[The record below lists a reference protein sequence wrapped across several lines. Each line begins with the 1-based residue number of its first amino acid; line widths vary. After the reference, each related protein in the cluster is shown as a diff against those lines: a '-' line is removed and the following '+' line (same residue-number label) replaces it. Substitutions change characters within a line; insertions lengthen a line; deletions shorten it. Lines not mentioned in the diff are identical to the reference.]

1 MELYIQ
7 MFDEGDL
14 VNYRFSLSV
23 EDALKILK
31 VQYEMEMV
39 LSSMDGKVFLSDG
52 NILVVHYKNG
62 SSGYGSVFTDYEKV
76 CVQIKNQL

>member
-1 MELYIQ
+1 MALYIQ

-14 VNYRFSLSV
+14 VNYGFNLSLG
-23 EDALKILK
+23 DALKILK
-31 VQYEMEMV
+31 VQYEIETV
-39 LSSMDGKVFLSDG
+39 LSSMDGKVFLSDD

-76 CVQIKNQL
+76 CKQIKSQL